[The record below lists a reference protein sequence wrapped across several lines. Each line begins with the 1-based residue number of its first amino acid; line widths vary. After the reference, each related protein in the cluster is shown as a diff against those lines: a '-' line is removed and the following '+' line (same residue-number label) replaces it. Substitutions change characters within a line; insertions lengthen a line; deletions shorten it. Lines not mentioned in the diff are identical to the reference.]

1 LHDLTE
7 GGAQPPPAK
16 RQKTSETTEVPKFR
30 SEQELDSKQTNVPST
45 SSTSANATAITSESS
60 EGKKKKKQYKAK
72 SSYIA
77 DDEFEDILATGW
89 FYKDSN
95 GDKQGP
101 FTTKEMKEWFVAG
114 FFDDDLLVKRIHE
127 TEFGAISERPDFKD
141 LERRPQDQVYVPM
154 SAFQAQQQLVTAPN
168 PYYQDGPSF
177 FDPAFEETPPA
188 PAPPVPAPVV
198 VEPEPETIARDYAQK
213 AYFTTLKGRFSATDQ
228 ESYWSMK
235 GLPSDKDGRMLSNYF
250 DYEAYQEQMRNAKPA
265 EKKKVSKAQIK
276 AFRKKKVD
284 KKRRRI
290 LMM

>member
-1 LHDLTE
+1 MTLLKGEHNHLLQNDKRLAKQQKYPSSGPSKNWIRSRRTFLPHLPPQQTLLPLH
-7 GGAQPPPAK
+7 
-16 RQKTSETTEVPKFR
+16 PKVLK
-30 SEQELDSKQTNVPST
+30 E
-45 SSTSANATAITSESS
+45 
-60 EGKKKKKQYKAK
+60 KKKKKQYKAK

-127 TEFGAISERPDFKD
+127 TEFGTISERPDFKD